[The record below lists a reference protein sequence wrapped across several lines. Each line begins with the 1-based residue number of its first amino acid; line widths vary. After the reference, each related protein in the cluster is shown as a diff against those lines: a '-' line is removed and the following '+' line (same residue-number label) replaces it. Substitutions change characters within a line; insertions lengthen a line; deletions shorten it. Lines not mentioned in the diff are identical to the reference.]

1 MHQVAREE
9 VEARW
14 QQTVGAQRRKAAWVH
29 EQQQARAA
37 REQAS
42 VETNW

>member
-14 QQTVGAQRRKAAWVH
+14 QQTVGAQRRKA
-29 EQQQARAA
+29 
-37 REQAS
+37 
-42 VETNW
+42 